1 MENVKKR
8 GFFAKKDVDMTEGNI
23 VNHIIMFA
31 FPLLIGNLFQQF
43 YNTVDTWV
51 VGNYVENDA
60 AFAAVGSVGPII
72 NMIIGLFVGFS
83 SGAGVIISQYYG
95 AKKYDKVD
103 QAVHTSMCVTLVLG
117 VVFTILGLV
126 LVPFMLRMMKTPDSV
141 FTEAKTYLTV
151 YFSGVIGLMIYN
163 IGSGILRAVGDSTRP
178 FIFLVVCALMN
189 VVLDLLFVIK
199 FGMGVEGVAYATIIS
214 QGVSAILVV
223 ITLLRANNCI
233 KLVPG
238 HLKIDFETLG
248 KIVRVGIPAA
258 IQLSLTAF
266 SNVFVQSYINQFGQ
280 DCMSG
285 WTAYAKIDQF
295 MFLPMQSLA
304 MAATTFVGQNLGY
317 GKVERA
323 KKGIGVSMAVS
334 VISTVVIMIPV
345 MIFAKPL
352 VTFFEDKPE
361 VIEYGVMLLRY
372 ISPFYVLCCFNQI
385 IAGALRGA
393 GNSRAPM
400 IIMLTS
406 FVAFRQVYMFIMS
419 NFICNEIIPIAM
431 GYPAG
436 WLLSSILSFI
446 YLSKVDLKK
455 KVVI

>member
-1 MENVKKR
+1 
-8 GFFAKKDVDMTEGNI
+8 
-23 VNHIIMFA
+23 
-31 FPLLIGNLFQQF
+31 
-43 YNTVDTWV
+43 
-51 VGNYVENDA
+51 
-60 AFAAVGSVGPII
+60 
-72 NMIIGLFVGFS
+72 
-83 SGAGVIISQYYG
+83 
-95 AKKYDKVD
+95 
-103 QAVHTSMCVTLVLG
+103 
-117 VVFTILGLV
+117 
-126 LVPFMLRMMKTPDSV
+126 
-141 FTEAKTYLTV
+141 
-151 YFSGVIGLMIYN
+151 
-163 IGSGILRAVGDSTRP
+163 
-178 FIFLVVCALMN
+178 
-189 VVLDLLFVIK
+189 
-199 FGMGVEGVAYATIIS
+199 
-214 QGVSAILVV
+214 
-223 ITLLRANNCI
+223 
-233 KLVPG
+233 
-238 HLKIDFETLG
+238 LKIEKETLG

-317 GKVERA
+317 GKVDRA
-323 KKGIGVSMAVS
+323 KKGITVSMIVS
-334 VISTVVIMIPV
+334 VIATVVIMIPV

-361 VIEYGVMLLRY
+361 VIDYGVMLLRY
-372 ISPFYVLCCFNQI
+372 ISPFYLLCCFNQI

-419 NFICNEIIPIAM
+419 NFICNEILPIAM

-436 WLLSSILSFI
+436 WLLSSVLSFI
-446 YLSKVDLKK
+446 YLKTVDLKK
-455 KVVI
+455 KVVV

>member
-1 MENVKKR
+1 
-8 GFFAKKDVDMTEGNI
+8 
-23 VNHIIMFA
+23 
-31 FPLLIGNLFQQF
+31 
-43 YNTVDTWV
+43 
-51 VGNYVENDA
+51 
-60 AFAAVGSVGPII
+60 
-72 NMIIGLFVGFS
+72 
-83 SGAGVIISQYYG
+83 
-95 AKKYDKVD
+95 
-103 QAVHTSMCVTLVLG
+103 
-117 VVFTILGLV
+117 
-126 LVPFMLRMMKTPDSV
+126 
-141 FTEAKTYLTV
+141 
-151 YFSGVIGLMIYN
+151 
-163 IGSGILRAVGDSTRP
+163 
-178 FIFLVVCALMN
+178 MN

-199 FGMGVEGVAYATIIS
+199 LGMGVEGVAYATIIS
-214 QGVSAILVV
+214 QGISAILVL
-223 ITLLRANNCI
+223 ITLAKSNTCI
-233 KLVPG
+233 KLVPRL
-238 HLKIDFETLG
+238 LKIDTETLG
-248 KIVRVGIPAA
+248 KIFRVGIPSA

-323 KKGIGVSMAVS
+323 KKGITVSISVS

-345 MIFAKPL
+345 VIFARPL
-352 VTFFEDKPE
+352 VVFFEDKPE

-372 ISPFYVLCCFNQI
+372 ISPFYVLCCFNQV

-400 IIMLTS
+400 IIMLVS

-419 NFICNEIIPIAM
+419 NYILNEIIPIAM

-436 WLLSSILSFI
+436 WLLSTILSFI
-446 YLSKVDLKK
+446 YYKRVDLEK

>member
-1 MENVKKR
+1 
-8 GFFAKKDVDMTEGNI
+8 
-23 VNHIIMFA
+23 
-31 FPLLIGNLFQQF
+31 
-43 YNTVDTWV
+43 
-51 VGNYVENDA
+51 
-60 AFAAVGSVGPII
+60 
-72 NMIIGLFVGFS
+72 
-83 SGAGVIISQYYG
+83 
-95 AKKYDKVD
+95 
-103 QAVHTSMCVTLVLG
+103 
-117 VVFTILGLV
+117 
-126 LVPFMLRMMKTPDSV
+126 LRT
-141 FTEAKTYLTV
+141 
-151 YFSGVIGLMIYN
+151 
-163 IGSGILRAVGDSTRP
+163 
-178 FIFLVVCALMN
+178 
-189 VVLDLLFVIK
+189 
-199 FGMGVEGVAYATIIS
+199 
-214 QGVSAILVV
+214 
-223 ITLLRANNCI
+223 NNCI
-233 KLVPG
+233 KLIPR
-238 HLKIDFETLG
+238 HLRIDFETLG

-317 GKVERA
+317 GKIDRA
-323 KKGIGVSMAVS
+323 KKGIAVSMTIS
-334 VISTVVIMIPV
+334 VISAVIIMIPV
-345 MIFAKPL
+345 MIFSRPL

-436 WLLSSILSFI
+436 WLLSSVLSFI
-446 YLSKVDLKK
+446 YLAKVDLKK